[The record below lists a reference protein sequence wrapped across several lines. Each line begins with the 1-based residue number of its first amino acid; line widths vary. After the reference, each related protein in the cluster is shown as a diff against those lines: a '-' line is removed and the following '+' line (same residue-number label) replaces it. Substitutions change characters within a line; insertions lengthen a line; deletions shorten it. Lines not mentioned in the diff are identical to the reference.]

1 MEGRSSRIGP
11 EDLLNL
17 LPKGLLIWITA
28 PDTFSNSALL
38 SQLSS
43 AVLGGGGSVA
53 YIDLDTTFS
62 GYLSSGIMNVKR
74 SEGLT
79 VLRPQANNLREVMVD
94 VLSSEHDNYELII
107 LDSLTALYHLCSNGR
122 ELRKTPILMGSYI
135 ALFKSM
141 NMRQNSRL
149 IVTSLLSSRRAPE
162 QEGGKWID
170 APTGKRIMTKISDVT
185 LEITSD
191 ISEIEVK
198 VASHPKPEQKNM
210 VYKLHLS

>member
-17 LPKGLLIWITA
+17 LPKGSLIWITA

-62 GYLSSGIMNVKR
+62 GYLASGIMNVKR

-107 LDSLTALYHLCSNGR
+107 LDS
-122 ELRKTPILMGSYI
+122 
-135 ALFKSM
+135 
-141 NMRQNSRL
+141 
-149 IVTSLLSSRRAPE
+149 
-162 QEGGKWID
+162 
-170 APTGKRIMTKISDVT
+170 
-185 LEITSD
+185 
-191 ISEIEVK
+191 
-198 VASHPKPEQKNM
+198 
-210 VYKLHLS
+210 